1 MKKAKAEVEVGV
13 DYAGWL
19 GYDGPPRA
27 IFAIEIGGMPQD
39 PVKLPC
45 MREPKP
51 EEVPALEA
59 IVMKK
64 VIACL
69 NKPTS

>member
-1 MKKAKAEVEVGV
+1 MKKAKTEVEVRV
-13 DYAGWL
+13 HYAGWL

-27 IFAIEIGGMPQD
+27 IFAIEVGGTSQD

-45 MREPKP
+45 AREPKP
-51 EEVPALEA
+51 EEVQGLEA